1 MSGALRKGS
10 GRRPSSQTDLRAQ
23 ADAQIL
29 ELLKLASNS
38 DNPAFV
44 SATAQIA
51 EDRQKQQ
58 HKAEAK
64 LSPGAA
70 VTLATMVALAV
81 VCGCWYALLE
91 HPGKIGLELVTIT
104 CAIGILIIGVYALVS
119 GHLSQENFMVIFRWA
134 VDSLK
139 KLWPFGHKDQNEKP
153 K

>member
-1 MSGALRKGS
+1 MSGALRKRS
-10 GRRPSSQTDLRAQ
+10 GRRPSSQIDLRAQ

-29 ELLKLASNS
+29 ELLKLASKS

-70 VTLATMVALAV
+70 VTLATMVGLAV

-91 HPGKIGLELVTIT
+91 HPGKVGLELVTIT
-104 CAIGILIIGVYALVS
+104 CVVGILIIAVYALLS
-119 GHLSQENFMVIFRWA
+119 GHLSQANFMVIFRWA
-134 VDSLK
+134 GDTLK
-139 KLWPFGHKDQNEKP
+139 KLWPFGHKDRDGKP
-153 K
+153 E